1 MRTLL
6 VVVSFAAFVG
16 AQTRVDPKL
25 PHYPRAQ
32 GVTGSIKSV
41 GSDTMNNL
49 MAGWTAGFRR
59 FYPNVKIEIEGKG
72 SGTAP
77 TALIEGTAS
86 FGPMSRPMKPTEQD
100 AFEERF
106 GYRATQLPTAIDML
120 AFYVHKD
127 NPIAKRGLTFAEL
140 DAIFSK
146 TRFLGHGEIKTWG
159 DLGLTGEWKAQPISL
174 YGRSAASGTYSY
186 LKQKA
191 LGDGD
196 FKTKVKELTGSSS
209 VVLGVANDRYAIGYS
224 GIAYK
229 TEDVAVVPLSR
240 AGGPKILPEEK
251 NWESYPLTRLLLIA
265 VNFSPNGRLDPLR
278 REFVRYL
285 FCREGQEVVA
295 SEGFLPLPE
304 ERARQAAR
312 RVAVELPKARDP
324 EKPKRR

>member
-6 VVVSFAAFVG
+6 AIACLTASLT

-32 GVTGSIKSV
+32 GITGSIKSV
-41 GSDTMNNL
+41 GSDTTNNL
-49 MAGWTAGFRR
+49 MAGWTQGFRR
-59 FYPNVKIEIEGKG
+59 YYPNVKVEIEGKG

-100 AFEERF
+100 AFEKRF

-120 AFYVHKD
+120 AIYVHKD
-127 NPIAKRGLTFAEL
+127 NPIAERGLTFVEL
-140 DAIFSK
+140 DAVFSK
-146 TRFLGHGEIKTWG
+146 TRFLGHGEVKTWG
-159 DLGLTGEWKAQPISL
+159 DLGLDGEWKDKPISL

-196 FKTKVKELTGSSS
+196 FKTTVKELSGSSS
-209 VVLGVANDRYAIGYS
+209 VVLGVANDRYGIGYS

-229 TEDVAVVPLSR
+229 TEDVTIVPLSK
-240 AGGPKILPEEK
+240 AGGPKILPEAK
-251 NWESYPLTRLLLIA
+251 NWNTYPLTRLLLVA
-265 VNFSPNGRLDPLR
+265 VNFAPNGRLDPLR

-285 FCREGQEVVA
+285 YCREGQQVVA

-304 ERARQAAR
+304 SQARQAAR

-324 EKPKRR
+324 EKRETR